1 MLCLEEGMTI
11 TIEDFFEEE
20 NFKDAIE
27 SFADKRDTCGIDGIK
42 LSELESY
49 WIANGDKIKQS
60 ILDGTYTMGT
70 IEQREIINHKGK
82 RRTISMMNSVD
93 RLIYRA
99 LYQKLAV
106 VWEPLFSNFAFAYRN
121 NKGIVNAAEMAASY
135 LEKGKNWSVEID
147 VHNFFDNI
155 DHDLMLDKIREMIRD
170 SRIVDLIFVYLK
182 CTTVNDHIFHQMEKG
197 ILQGGPL
204 SPLLS
209 NIYMNELDHY
219 LEQKEY
225 AFCRFGDD
233 INIYCESYEI
243 GQQVYLDVTEHLAKI
258 ERLPINENKTG
269 VYKGIN
275 RKYLGYRFEKKDG
288 HVLIKKEKKAYRT
301 VYRDWHTTGIQRNDH
316 NYHLINEGI
325 LTKQDFTV
333 LFEGEEGKKYIPV
346 ETTDALYIYSNV
358 ILSSNF
364 FEFVNKVGFNVCVID
379 KYGEKVG
386 SFVTQNNRRN
396 IKTELKQLRIYD
408 SEKERLELARRL
420 EIASVS
426 NIRANLR
433 YYGRR
438 KACEEIEKTVR
449 DMNTLISK
457 LNEAKDINQMMML
470 EAQARQKYYQTFN
483 VILEGRE
490 FKFEKRTRRPPQ
502 DPLNAL
508 ISFGNTLLY
517 QRIANEINR
526 TSLDI
531 RIGIVHAAGSRPES
545 LNLDLADLFKP
556 ILVDRTIFTIINRKM
571 IRPTD
576 FVEVEHDGI
585 YLNKE
590 AKRIFISEFEN
601 KLYQK
606 IKVDGSERTYDF
618 IIKNEV
624 QKLKKFFEKNEKY
637 KPYKYV

>member
-1 MLCLEEGMTI
+1 M
-11 TIEDFFEEE
+11 
-20 NFKDAIE
+20 
-27 SFADKRDTCGIDGIK
+27 
-42 LSELESY
+42 
-49 WIANGDKIKQS
+49 
-60 ILDGTYTMGT
+60 
-70 IEQREIINHKGK
+70 
-82 RRTISMMNSVD
+82 
-93 RLIYRA
+93 
-99 LYQKLAV
+99 
-106 VWEPLFSNFAFAYRN
+106 
-121 NKGIVNAAEMAASY
+121 
-135 LEKGKNWSVEID
+135 
-147 VHNFFDNI
+147 
-155 DHDLMLDKIREMIRD
+155 
-170 SRIVDLIFVYLK
+170 
-182 CTTVNDHIFHQMEKG
+182 
-197 ILQGGPL
+197 
-204 SPLLS
+204 
-209 NIYMNELDHY
+209 
-219 LEQKEY
+219 
-225 AFCRFGDD
+225 
-233 INIYCESYEI
+233 
-243 GQQVYLDVTEHLAKI
+243 TEHLAKI

-325 LTKQDFTV
+325 LTKQDFTL

-364 FEFVNKVGFNVCVID
+364 FEFVNKVGLNVCVID

-426 NIRANLR
+426 NIRASLR

-517 QRIANEINR
+517 
-526 TSLDI
+526 
-531 RIGIVHAAGSRPES
+531 
-545 LNLDLADLFKP
+545 
-556 ILVDRTIFTIINRKM
+556 
-571 IRPTD
+571 
-576 FVEVEHDGI
+576 
-585 YLNKE
+585 
-590 AKRIFISEFEN
+590 
-601 KLYQK
+601 
-606 IKVDGSERTYDF
+606 
-618 IIKNEV
+618 
-624 QKLKKFFEKNEKY
+624 
-637 KPYKYV
+637 